1 MTAMQRS
8 ESTESPA
15 TVDTVAGRRLAT
27 AVTAWIGVSALFGV
41 ATFVLGQSIV
51 PASAGASKAL
61 TAITVFEVYA
71 LLIGSL
77 YLSLGRHGG
86 LRNRLRVRFTSAG
99 DLAMAVGVGALCWG
113 AVVVVYFAIG
123 ALGALGDS
131 LIWLGSDGGRLGSLD
146 PVTTGLSL
154 LRACLLAPI
163 GEELLF
169 RGALFG
175 WLRGRAGAWPTIL
188 VFAVLFGAIHILPI
202 LMPVGFTLGLG
213 LGWVRERTG
222 SVLPGIFFHIAHNTA
237 LFAVVYVLAGW
248 H

>member
-1 MTAMQRS
+1 MTATQRN
-8 ESTESPA
+8 EATEPPA
-15 TVDTVAGRRLAT
+15 TVGTVPGRRLAT
-27 AVTAWIGVSALFGV
+27 ALTVWIGVSALFGV

-77 YLSLGRHGG
+77 YLSLGRHGD
-86 LRNRLRVRFTSAG
+86 LRNRLRVRFTSVG
-99 DLAMAVGVGALCWG
+99 DLVMVVGVGALCWG

-131 LIWLGSDGGRLGSLD
+131 LVWLGSDGGRLGSLD

-188 VFAVLFGAIHILPI
+188 VSAALFGATHILPI
-202 LMPVGFTLGLG
+202 LMPVGFALGLG

-237 LFAVVYVLAGW
+237 LFAIVYVLAGW